1 MEKEDY
7 GKCLFCGTAIPKK
20 GSPRNSNAVSFVGK
34 RRSKEAGGV
43 FAFAETEQ
51 SRLCFDD
58 RAEKE
63 RMETLKRAAEEIEQL
78 FGESAADFGFGPAT
92 PRVTDVLKELSV
104 LAYDGEI
111 GSGKIDIPGDSKA
124 AIGINAKGVITVMR
138 TKTTAAKRE
147 V

>member
-7 GKCLFCGTAIPKK
+7 GKCLFCGTAIPIPLDIVEAEKEEK
-20 GSPRNSNAVSFVGK
+20 DDYAVMHCDCA
-34 RRSKEAGGV
+34 EAEAYRARV
-43 FAFAETEQ
+43 
-51 SRLCFDD
+51 